1 MFKKPHFIA
10 LAIVLVLTV
19 IALNLPG
26 GPAARLKHAM
36 GGLFLPLFGLADSTR
51 TITTEA
57 TERLLPRSELI
68 RQNEDF
74 RKENQQLR
82 IQLLQAEAVTREND
96 RLHQLLAWQARAP
109 WKLKLARVVLREP
122 ANWWRTVTIDVGS
135 RDEIRKDMPVLTP
148 DGLVGR
154 VDSVSLTQSRVVLL
168 GDRNCKVS
176 VRVQNQA
183 GDVGVI
189 LAPDSI
195 VDSSLVELSYLSRSA
210 VLEAGQEVYTSGLG
224 GVFPKGIPVG
234 KIEDFHTVEYDLYTK
249 ARVRLAANLSSLDEV
264 WVLLP

>member
-1 MFKKPHFIA
+1 
-10 LAIVLVLTV
+10 
-19 IALNLPG
+19 
-26 GPAARLKHAM
+26 
-36 GGLFLPLFGLADSTR
+36 
-51 TITTEA
+51 
-57 TERLLPRSELI
+57 
-68 RQNEDF
+68 
-74 RKENQQLR
+74 
-82 IQLLQAEAVTREND
+82 
-96 RLHQLLAWQARAP
+96 
-109 WKLKLARVVLREP
+109 
-122 ANWWRTVTIDVGS
+122 
-135 RDEIRKDMPVLTP
+135 MPVLTP

-210 VLEAGQEVYTSGLG
+210 VLEAGQDVYTSGLG